1 MFLRKSRSKTELF
14 VLLPNKHDK
23 IMSPAYKQR
32 DRASIDGK
40 SVQGVSEDGKT
51 EKTRKTRDQK
61 LQHQMEEKLSKL
73 ILISEQEK
81 EPRIFADQDKYKLI
95 EMHEKYDSIKEDDFT
110 PDDMKICSPIVESDQ
125 SWTSSDESP
134 KRSSSTERKS
144 VRFEDDLSDSMT
156 SIGSYDGNVYPVS
169 LRQKGQ
175 VDHNRNNCYRN
186 RTPSPKCGTTSSASP
201 VKKSQKS
208 EPRGILCRTLSQ
220 NPFNLK
226 KERSF
231 SEESNFT
238 CHECEKQFKY
248 QSNLKTHVMT
258 VHGGALFK
266 SGSQKNVR
274 SLEDLLICDVC
285 SLVFKYS
292 VNLRAHKAGH
302 TRNKL
307 NSTI

>member
-14 VLLPNKHDK
+14 VLLPNKPNK
-23 IMSPAYKQR
+23 IMSPANKQR
-32 DRASIDGK
+32 DRVGIGEK
-40 SVQGVSEDGKT
+40 SVEKISEEDKK
-51 EKTRKTRDQK
+51 EKSRKTRDQTIQNK
-61 LQHQMEEKLSKL
+61 MEEKLSKL
-73 ILISEQEK
+73 MLISEQEK
-81 EPRIFADQDKYKLI
+81 KPRIFADQNKYKLI
-95 EMHEKYDSIKEDDFT
+95 AMHGKYDSGKEDDLT
-110 PDDMKICSPIVESDQ
+110 PDDIRICSPVVESDQ

-169 LRQKGQ
+169 ARQNGH

-186 RTPSPKCGTTSSASP
+186 RTPSPKRGKTSCANP
-201 VKKSQKS
+201 AKKSPKT

-226 KERSF
+226 KDRSF

-258 VHGGALFK
+258 VHGGALLK

-274 SLEDLLICDVC
+274 SLDDLLICDVC